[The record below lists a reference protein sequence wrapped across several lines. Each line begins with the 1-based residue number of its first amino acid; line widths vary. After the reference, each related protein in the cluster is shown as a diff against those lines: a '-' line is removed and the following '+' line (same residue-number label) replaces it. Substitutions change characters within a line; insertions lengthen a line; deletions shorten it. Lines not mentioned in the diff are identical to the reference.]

1 MSMCEFMSAIIFK
14 NRTVLAPMWNQSHS
28 SMLTRMGVED
38 ETTNVNCKFVRAEL
52 LPYNGDLTSDV
63 SNWRFKVDQDIV
75 PDWFTLD
82 REKYEEE
89 MRDLTK
95 DWVKNNIFVI
105 CGQPCTKLKEENGNT
120 YYHTCNSIYFTEFGN
135 TPDYR
140 YSKLRENL
148 LNHEFARQLVEK
160 YGDGVVPVD
169 IDLTSFDGL
178 KDYGKVSGDV
188 LGIPNIDLYRECR
201 EHFFVGSKSWWLS
214 TPDSTPSGIGS
225 SGVLY
230 VRGVGRVRWCDCYCY
245 SGGVRPFFIL
255 KSSISV
261 SLD

>member
-1 MSMCEFMSAIIFK
+1 MCEFMSAIIFK

-28 SMLTRMGVED
+28 SMLSRMGVED
-38 ETTNVNCKFVRAEL
+38 KTTNVNCKFVRAEL
-52 LPYNGDLTSDV
+52 LPYSGDITSDV
-63 SNWRFKVDQDIV
+63 SKWKFKVDQDIV
-75 PDWFTLD
+75 PDWFSLD
-82 REKYEEE
+82 RDKYEEE
-89 MRDLTK
+89 MRDRTK
-95 DWVKNNIFVI
+95 DWVRDNIFVI

-120 YYHTCNSIYFTEFGN
+120 YYHTCNSINFTEFGD

-140 YSKLRENL
+140 SSKLRESL
-148 LNHEFARQLVEK
+148 LNHEFASQLVEK

-201 EHFFVGSKSWWLS
+201 EHFFVGDRSWWLS
-214 TPDSTPSGIGS
+214 TPDSAPSGIGS
-225 SGVLY
+225 SGVLC
-230 VRGVGRVRWCDCYCY
+230 VDGGGGVRWDDCHCCG
-245 SGGVRPFFIL
+245 GGVRPFFIL